1 MKKLILIF
9 CISCMLLT
17 YFTCTVAAIDATNEW
32 NAIDTITI
40 GTDFSNLY
48 QQPLYSTAQQ
58 ISGGSDFA
66 IAIPLSGD
74 DWQIDPSKPF
84 EVRFM
89 LQMVSAI
96 SNYNAGYPKI
106 DNAYFSNY
114 ISGYSEVVK
123 IDSYN
128 FTEYSFRAN
137 FNAAVRLTENSYFPI
152 SGGLPTDYVSD
163 ANGIY
168 TGRGYFF
175 DVVVN
180 ANAFTGSVPKAIQ
193 FELEKFTNQTGS
205 STYIFCPYV
214 AVRNIIPSTNDYL
227 IEILEAISNISSNGG
242 LSQDQAKQAIIEAIN
257 ETLQSTDQENAAAAD
272 LADQIADNVLEGE
285 SIRAEINELFRPEPD
300 DLGNQ
305 VDIDNIVS
313 PEQMEEFTNIFT
325 EILEVEIVRNMLIAC
340 ASIALISLVLFGK
353 KG

>member
-1 MKKLILIF
+1 
-9 CISCMLLT
+9 MLLT

-32 NAIDTITI
+32 NAIDAIMI
-40 GTDFSNLY
+40 GETSSDLSE
-48 QQPLYSTAQQ
+48 QPLYSTEFE
-58 ISGGSDFA
+58 ISAGSSFH
-66 IAIPLSGD
+66 ISIPLAGD
-74 DWQIDPSKPF
+74 DWQIDPTKAF

-89 LQMVSAI
+89 LMMVSGTN
-96 SNYNAGYPKI
+96 NYNVGKKLSK
-106 DNAYFSNY
+106 AYFSTY
-114 ISGYSEVVK
+114 VQGSSSPDQITSS
-123 IDSYN
+123 D
-128 FTEYSFRAN
+128 FTEYSY
-137 FNAAVRLTENSYFPI
+137 AVAFDPAERLTSSSYFPV

-180 ANAFTGSVPKAIQ
+180 ANAFTGTTPKSIQ
-193 FELEKFTNQTGS
+193 FDVAKFTTQTTAG
-205 STYIFCPYV
+205 TYIFCPYV

-227 IEILEAISNISSNGG
+227 IEILEAISNLSSNGG

-313 PEQMEEFTNIFT
+313 PEQMEEFTNIFS

>member
-1 MKKLILIF
+1 MKKFILIF
-9 CISCMLLT
+9 CICCMLLT
-17 YFTCTVAAIDATNEW
+17 YFSCTVAAIDATPEW
-32 NAIDTITI
+32 NPVPAIMI
-40 GTDFSNLY
+40 GDSFSSLAE
-48 QQPLYSTAQQ
+48 QPLYSTAQEVSAGSAFN
-58 ISGGSDFA
+58 IS
-66 IAIPLSGD
+66 IPLAGD
-74 DWQIDPSKPF
+74 DWQIDPTQPI

-89 LQMVSAI
+89 LMMVSGTN
-96 SNYNAGYPKI
+96 NYNTGSKKLK
-106 DNAYFSNY
+106 NAYFSTNVQGSSTTSDI
-114 ISGYSEVVK
+114 ISSDY
-123 IDSYN
+123 
-128 FTEYSFRAN
+128 TEYSY
-137 FNAAVRLTENSYFPI
+137 AVAFDPAEYQTGGGV
-152 SGGLPTDYVSD
+152 SGGLSTEYVET
-163 ANGIY
+163 NKGIY

-180 ANAFTGSVPKAIQ
+180 ANAFTGDTPKSIQ
-193 FELEKFTNQTGS
+193 FDVTKFTTQTS
-205 STYIFCPYV
+205 ASTYIFCPYV

-227 IEILEAISNISSNGG
+227 IEILEAISNLSSNGG

-257 ETLQSTDQENAAAAD
+257 ETLQSTEQENAAAAD

-313 PEQMEEFTNIFT
+313 PEQMEEFTNIFS
-325 EILEVEIVRNMLIAC
+325 EILEAEIVRNMLIAG